1 MVLNNNAQKK
11 DLVVEDIANLLALK
25 ALVGTPAGLFFLALM
40 LAPTI
45 ISTWWFF
52 AIPWRLHIIIKLLE
66 KQNALLKKQAN
77 NMTSESISNYQ
88 NATVSAN
95 ETQISNDI
103 GLKSNNKNSQIGRAE
118 KKRSLG
124 CSCLILVIFFIVVIF
139 LIALMNAN
147 KPF

>member
-1 MVLNNNAQKK
+1 M
-11 DLVVEDIANLLALK
+11 EDIANLLALK

-52 AIPWRLHIIIKLLE
+52 AIPWRLHIIIELLK

-77 NMTSESISNYQ
+77 NMTSESLSNYQ
-88 NATVSAN
+88 NVTVSAN

-103 GLKSNNKNSQIGRAE
+103 GLKSNNKNSQIGKSDDRNVVRDIAMA
-118 KKRSLG
+118 
-124 CSCLILVIFFIVVIF
+124 LVIT
-139 LIALMNAN
+139 IALIGAIAIASMFT
-147 KPF
+147 KT